1 MIRLNLPEFEYK
13 VKKTS
18 GKVSI
23 FDIIR
28 KKYVILTPEEW
39 VRQSMVHFLVE
50 SLKYPRSLI
59 SIETGL
65 KYNLLAKRSDIL
77 VYDRDASPF
86 LLIECKTFQFPINQ
100 KAMDQLATYNKTISA
115 PYIALTNGLK
125 HYCIEVKKGQN
136 APLDNFP
143 AFPD

>member
-28 KKYVILTPEEW
+28 KKYVVLTPEEW
-39 VRQSMVHFLVE
+39 VRQSMVHFLIG
-50 SLKYPRSLI
+50 SLGYPRSLI
-59 SIETGL
+59 KIETGL
-65 KYNLLAKRSDIL
+65 KYNSLAKRSDIL
-77 VYDRDASPF
+77 VYDREASPF

-100 KAMDQLATYNKTISA
+100 KALDQLGIYNNTIAA
-115 PYIALTNGLK
+115 PYMALTNGLK
-125 HYCIEVKKGQN
+125 HYCFEMKKGQN
-136 APLDNFP
+136 APLDSFPEFP
-143 AFPD
+143 A